1 MKNIKV
7 VPVKRILNLVCMVFL
22 LLTGTFLKM
31 SAQSV
36 KYNDYNALITNY
48 EYLYVIDVKDDSL
61 CVSQTNKQQV
71 KILNDKSKGFTKDY
85 IYYSSFASVDNIK
98 AFTLVP
104 KGNGFTK
111 VPVDQ
116 FKESS
121 GTDRSVFYDDSKTIQ
136 LTYPSL
142 QQGAVASLE
151 YTLNYKNPRFLRRS
165 FLQSYLPAEHIKI
178 VVKVHRDVELGF
190 KTFNLDAI
198 PVHYNTYSKGKY
210 IYYEWEVNDVSPY
223 EYAAGR
229 NYGISYYSPH
239 VAFYIKSFNKDG
251 KKYDYFGDPGLLYN
265 YYYGFVKDVNKNISD
280 DLKRVVS
287 KITEGLT
294 DSEKE
299 KAIYYW
305 VHNNIKYVAYEQGYY
320 GFIPAEANDV
330 FEKRYG
336 DCKGM
341 TSLIK
346 VMMDEAGLEAHFAW
360 VGTRSIPYTYED
372 MPLPS
377 VDNHMVAVRFQG
389 DSLVVLD
396 GTFKYLDYGIY
407 PFHIQG
413 KEVLVGLG
421 PDNYKICKVPVS
433 PASYS
438 VITDTAMVEISD
450 GKVLGQAKVYYEGF
464 NKLELAYTMEGVNE
478 EKYDKTYSRIFNKGN
493 NKFKVTGQKSK
504 NLFKNDT
511 ITEIDYSF
519 EINDYYKQVGNEI
532 YLNLNI
538 DKPYSKMI
546 IDTLGTITPIEN
558 EFYCTEKYVTQF
570 KIPEGYEVTYLPEDD
585 QYSNDIYSYKI
596 HYYIKDDVVCVDK
609 ELVFKFFI
617 LLKDQI
623 DEWNKMIQSLNRNY
637 RKTLVLKK
645 N

>member
-1 MKNIKV
+1 MK
-7 VPVKRILNLVCMVFL
+7 RSLNTIAIVFII
-22 LLTGTFLKM
+22 LTGNWFFTN
-31 SAQSV
+31 AQLV
-36 KYNDYNALITNY
+36 NYNDYNAIITDY
-48 EYLYVIDVKDDSL
+48 EYLYQIDVKDDSL
-61 CVSQTNKQQV
+61 SVSQTNKQRV

-85 IYYSSFASVDNIK
+85 IYYSSFATVDHIN

-104 KGNGFTK
+104 KGKGYTK
-111 VPVDQ
+111 IPVDQ
-116 FKESS
+116 FKEFS

-136 LTYPSL
+136 LAYPSL
-142 QQGAVASLE
+142 QQGAIASLE
-151 YTLNYKNPRFLRRS
+151 YTLNYKNPRFIRRS
-165 FLQSYLPAEHIKI
+165 FLQSYIPAEHIKV

-190 KTFNLDAI
+190 KTFNLDEI
-198 PVHYNTYSKGKY
+198 PVHYKTYNKGKY
-210 IYYEWEVNDVSPY
+210 SYYEWEVYNVPPY
-223 EYAAGR
+223 KYAGGR
-229 NYGISYYSPH
+229 NYGISYFSPH
-239 VAFYIKSFNKDG
+239 VAFYIKSFTKNG
-251 KKYDYFGDPGLLYN
+251 KKYDYFGDPGLLYD
-265 YYYGFVKDVNKNISD
+265 YYYGFVKDVNKNVSD
-280 DLKRVVS
+280 DLKSVVS
-287 KITEGLT
+287 NITEGLT

-299 KAIYYW
+299 RAIYYW

-346 VMMDEAGLEAHFAW
+346 VMMDEAGLEAHFTW
-360 VGTRSIPYTYED
+360 VGTRSIPYTYEE

-396 GTFKYLDYGIY
+396 GTFKYLDYGVY

-438 VITDTAMVEISD
+438 VITDTVMVEIYE
-450 GKVLGQAKVYYEGF
+450 GKVLGKAKVYYEGF
-464 NKLELAYTMEGVNE
+464 NKLELAYAMEGVHTD
-478 EKYDKTYSRIFNKGN
+478 KYEKTYSRIFNKGN
-493 NKFKVTGQKSK
+493 NKFKVTGQQTK

-511 ITEIDYSF
+511 IAEIDYGF
-519 EINDYYKQVGNEI
+519 EINDYYKQAGNEI

-538 DKPYSKMI
+538 DKPYSNMI
-546 IDTLGTITPIEN
+546 IDTLGTITPVEN

-570 KIPEGYEVTYLPEDD
+570 KVPEGYEVTYLPEDD
-585 QYSNDIYSYKI
+585 QYNNDKFSYNI
-596 HYYIKDDVVCVDK
+596 HYSIKDDVVSVEK
-609 ELVFKFFI
+609 ELVFNFFI

-623 DEWNKMIQSLNRNY
+623 DEWNQMIRSLNKNY
-637 RKTLVLKK
+637 RKTLVIKRLK
-645 N
+645 